1 MPKISK
7 LSPKYWD
14 YLNSILEKKVLFAE
28 GTTSAGKT
36 TVSILGFLT
45 AVRES
50 PVKHHI
56 IAGLD
61 KGTIE
66 KNIINK
72 PYGLLDQTG
81 DLAEYNGNG
90 TSRESIPHI
99 IFNPNGGEKIIY
111 VLGYDDR
118 KRWKKALGAQYGVLY
133 IDEINIADMEFVRE
147 AMMRC
152 DKVIGTLNPD
162 DPALPVYKEFIN
174 HSRPNPK
181 WADSEPVEILDELTE
196 TPKDGWEH
204 WFFTFDDNEALT
216 EEKKQTI
223 IANVPEDTKLW
234 KNKILGLRGRATGLV
249 FSNFSD
255 SNVISASDAK
265 QMRFDRFSLGV
276 DTAYSAK
283 SADTIAFVFMGISR
297 THGVTVLSERVFNN
311 ADRHE
316 PLAPSDVVRELVAFA
331 DYCRVM
337 WGDFRNMFID
347 SADQATIT
355 EASKYKRNNGSIYIF
370 NPAYKDMKVM
380 DRINLQLGW
389 IAKDQFRVVDD
400 CKECIRELGVYA
412 WKEDKNEPEDKNDH
426 TVNACQYGWL
436 PYVAEIGTTGQE
448 MAL

>member
-7 LSPKYWD
+7 LSPKYWG
-14 YLNSILEKKVLFAE
+14 YLESILTQKVLFAE

-36 TVSILGFLT
+36 TVSILGLLT

-72 PYGLLDQTG
+72 PFGLLDQAG

-99 IFNPNGGEKIIY
+99 VFNPNGGEKIIY

-147 AMMRC
+147 AIMRC
-152 DKVIGTLNPD
+152 DKAIGTLNPD
-162 DPALPVYKEFIN
+162 DPALPIYSEFIN

-181 WADSEPVEILDELTE
+181 WADSEPKEIMDELIE
-196 TPKDGWEH
+196 TPKEGWEH

-216 EEKKQTI
+216 AEKKRTI
-223 IANVPEDTKLW
+223 IENVPEGTKLY
-234 KNKILGLRGRATGLV
+234 KNKIQGIRCKATGLV
-249 FSNFSD
+249 FGNFGVK
-255 SNVISASDAK
+255 NIVKAK
-265 QMRFDRFSLGV
+265 DIKDKTFKTLALGV
-276 DTAYSAK
+276 DTAYS
-283 SADTIAFVFMGISR
+283 SNSPDTIAMMLEGI
-297 THGVTVLSERVFNN
+297 TDDGDLYTLEERVFNN
-311 ADRHE
+311 ADRNE
-316 PLAPSDVVRELVAFA
+316 PLAPSDVVREIVSFA
-331 DYCRVM
+331 DFCRIA
-337 WGDFRNMFID
+337 WGDFRYIFID

-355 EASKYKRNNGSIYIF
+355 ECYKYRREQGTIYNF
-370 NPAYKDMKVM
+370 TPAYKGMKVL

-389 IAKDQFRVVDD
+389 IAKQQYFVCDH
-400 CKECIRELGVYA
+400 CTEHIREMGVYS
-412 WKEDKNEPEDKNDH
+412 WQEDKDVPMDANDH
-426 TVNACQYGWL
+426 TVNACQYAWI
-436 PYVAEIGTTGQE
+436 PFVDQIGI
-448 MAL
+448 

>member
-1 MPKISK
+1 MPKISR
-7 LSPKYWD
+7 LSPKYFD
-14 YLNSILEKKVLFAE
+14 YLKSILEQKVLFAE

-36 TVSILGFLT
+36 TVSILGFLM

-50 PVKHHI
+50 PAKHHI

-72 PYGLLDQTG
+72 PFGLLDQAG

-99 IFNPNGGEKIIY
+99 MFCPNDGEKIIY

-152 DKVIGTLNPD
+152 DKAIGTLNPD

-181 WADSEPVEILDELTE
+181 WADSEPKEIMDALVES
-196 TPKDGWEH
+196 PKEGWEH
-204 WFFTFDDNEALT
+204 WFFTFDDNETLT
-216 EEKKQTI
+216 PEKKQTI
-223 IANVPEDTKLW
+223 IANVPEGTKLW

-249 FSNFSD
+249 FSNFD
-255 SNVISASDAK
+255 ETHIVTTKEAK
-265 QMRFDRFSLGV
+265 GLDFKRFTLGV
-276 DTAYSAK
+276 DTAYSAQ
-283 SADTIAFVFMGISR
+283 SADTIAFEFCGI
-297 THGVTVLSERVFNN
+297 TKDHKLYNLEERVFNN

-331 DYCRVM
+331 DFCRIM
-337 WGDFRNMFID
+337 WGDFRHIFID

-355 EASKYKRNNGSIYIF
+355 EAVKYKRNEGSLYIF
-370 NPAYKDMKVM
+370 NPAYKDMKVL

-389 IAKDQFRVVDD
+389 IAKDQFYVVDT
-400 CKECIRELGVYA
+400 CKEMIRELGVYA
-412 WKEDKNEPEDKNDH
+412 WQEDKNAPEDKNDH
-426 TVNACQYGWL
+426 TVNACQYAWL
-436 PYVAEIGTTGQE
+436 PYVAEIGTTDRE
-448 MAL
+448 TTP